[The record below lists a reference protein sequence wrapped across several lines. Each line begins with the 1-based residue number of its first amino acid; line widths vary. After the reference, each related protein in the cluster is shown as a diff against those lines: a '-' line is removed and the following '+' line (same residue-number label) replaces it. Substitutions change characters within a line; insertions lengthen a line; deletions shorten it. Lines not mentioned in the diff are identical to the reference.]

1 VGELHVCF
9 DEGAE
14 LVPATEIC
22 CCTRAE
28 TTEVKVVRIVGIIIA
43 GGWEGGRRELG
54 KLDVIH

>member
-14 LVPATEIC
+14 FVPATEVC
-22 CCTRAE
+22 CCTRAK
-28 TTEVKVVRIVGIIIA
+28 TAEVKVVRIGGIIIA
-43 GGWEGGRRELG
+43 ELG